1 MKDVWIPLGIVSA
14 FSSAMVVICDK
25 MGARYI
31 DGTVVGIIQTAAT
44 LAVLVGMLFY
54 SNKLSTLTSI
64 DMQVVPYIVAS
75 SLFAAIYYASYYLI
89 MSSAPTASRA
99 ASLDQLS
106 IIFIIYLAMVFL
118 GEAVTW
124 KSVIGSVLLL
134 MGMGFMVF

>member
-31 DGTVVGIIQTAAT
+31 DSTVVGVIQTTAT
-44 LAVLVGMLFY
+44 LAVLIGMLFY
-54 SNKLSTLTSI
+54 SNKLSTLGSI
-64 DMQVVPYIVAS
+64 DMQVIPYILAS
-75 SLFAAIYYASYYLI
+75 SMFAAIYYVSYYLI
-89 MSSAPTASRA
+89 MSSASVSRA

-124 KSVIGSVLLL
+124 KSIIGSVLLL
-134 MGMGFMVF
+134 MGMGFMVL

>member
-25 MGARYI
+25 MGSRYI
-31 DGTVVGIIQTAAT
+31 DSTVVGIIQTAAT

-64 DMQVVPYIVAS
+64 DMQVVPYILGSA
-75 SLFAAIYYASYYLI
+75 LFATIYYTSYYLI
-89 MSSAPTASRA
+89 MSSASASRA

-124 KSVIGSVLLL
+124 KSIIGSVLLL
-134 MGMGFMVF
+134 MGMGFMVL

>member
-25 MGARYI
+25 MGTRYI
-31 DGTVVGIIQTAAT
+31 DSTVVGVIQTSAS
-44 LAVLVGMLFY
+44 LAVLIGMLFY
-54 SNKLSTLTSI
+54 SNKLSTFSTI
-64 DMQVVPYIVAS
+64 NMQVIPYIVAS

-89 MSSAPTASRA
+89 MSNASVSRA

-106 IIFIIYLAMVFL
+106 IVFIIYLAMVFL

-124 KSVIGSVLLL
+124 KSIIGSMLLL
-134 MGMGFMVF
+134 LGMGFIVL

>member
-25 MGARYI
+25 MGTRYI
-31 DGTVVGIIQTAAT
+31 DSTLVGVIQTSAT

-54 SNKLSTLTSI
+54 SNKLSTFSTI

-75 SLFAAIYYASYYLI
+75 SLFAAIYYASYYLVV
-89 MSSAPTASRA
+89 SNASASRA

-106 IIFIIYLAMVFL
+106 IVFIIYLAMVFL

-124 KSVIGSVLLL
+124 KSIIGSVLLL
-134 MGMGFMVF
+134 MGMGFMVL